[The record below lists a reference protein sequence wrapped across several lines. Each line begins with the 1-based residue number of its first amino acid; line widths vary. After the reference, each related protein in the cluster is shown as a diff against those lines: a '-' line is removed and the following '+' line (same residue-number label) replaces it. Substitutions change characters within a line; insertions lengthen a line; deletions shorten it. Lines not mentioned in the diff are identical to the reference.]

1 MMNLRS
7 NFDDIQ
13 PIPLILSGNWWQR
26 SYALQ

>member
-1 MMNLRS
+1 MINSRS

-13 PIPLILSGNWWQR
+13 PFPLILSGNWWQR